1 MKVTK
6 ILSEVRLVI
15 ADLEVHLGAELRSSP
30 TLCAVVPGVDGAEDR
45 IVPLSTPD
53 GRPIFMK
60 VENAI
65 GAERQ
70 SQR

>member
-6 ILSEVRLVI
+6 ILSEVRLVS
-15 ADLEVHLGAELRSSP
+15 ADLEVNLGAELRSSP
-30 TLCAVVPGVDGAEDR
+30 TLCAVVPGVDGADDQ

-65 GAERQ
+65 GA
-70 SQR
+70 